1 MRKPLIV
8 QSVTDVITNS
18 SSELFIV
25 CKEDLLHYVEEYD
38 EDDFDQFHIKKL
50 THNSIYAYEYT
61 SWDLEESSQI
71 KWEIILALLKIS
83 PEEALKEGLEL
94 EWEEYRYA
102 NGRTDRWLQAIDYN
116 RRFWDDNL
124 SPDES
129 EKQRKEATKKFH
141 RSWVK
146 FCEKHKKEIEEKV
159 IGKYIMEVEDH
170 FERWC
175 DFRDDIDRKGYL
187 YHESHH

>member
-50 THNSIYAYEYT
+50 THKSIYAYEYT

-83 PEEALKEGLEL
+83 PVEALKEGLEL

-129 EKQRKEATKKFH
+129 KKQRKEATKKFH

-175 DFRDDIDRKGYL
+175 DFRDDIDRRGYL

>member
-38 EDDFDQFHIKKL
+38 EDDFDHFHIQKL
-50 THNSIYAYEYT
+50 TYNSIFAY
-61 SWDLEESSQI
+61 SWLFFELEESSQI

-102 NGRTDRWLQAIDYN
+102 NGKTDRWLQAIDYN

-124 SPDES
+124 SQKES

-141 RSWVK
+141 KSWVK
-146 FCEKHKKEIEEKV
+146 FCEKHKKDLDEKV

-170 FERWC
+170 FYRWS
-175 DFRDDIDRKGYL
+175 DFKDDITRRGYL
-187 YHESHH
+187 YYESRH

>member
-38 EDDFDQFHIKKL
+38 DDFMDQFHIKKL
-50 THNSIYAYEYT
+50 TPKSIYAYEYT
-61 SWDLEESSQI
+61 SWDLKESSQI
-71 KWEIILALLKIS
+71 KWELILALLKIS
-83 PEEALKEGLEL
+83 PVEALKEGLEL

-116 RRFWDDNL
+116 RRFWDNNL
-124 SPDES
+124 SPEER
-129 EKQRKEATKKFH
+129 EKQRKETTKKFH
-141 RSWVK
+141 KSWVK
-146 FCEKHKKEIEEKV
+146 FCEKHKKDLDEKV

-175 DFRDDIDRKGYL
+175 DFRDDIDRRGYL